1 MTIWSQSPEDY
12 FIIEHLIN
20 YLRRKKKSTT
30 IIYQNKTFDK
40 KYDKQL
46 NCNSH
51 KIFSSKINF
60 LNKIYF
66 IYYLIYL
73 IFYIFF
79 KKPHILIIFNNYPLL
94 IIQIIKYF
102 YKGKLIYHN
111 FDYEPF
117 EKNIFKKLLNHF
129 EKKNINLFNE
139 VIFSNEKRGIKFNK
153 YLKKKINIKTVNNCL
168 PLNYLPK
175 IKYKKKKIVSIFR
188 IGTIGPGH
196 GLINLIKSF
205 KYLPVNYHLTL
216 CGIVLNKNFY
226 SDLKSII
233 RSSNIER
240 RVKINVSASKKQW
253 IKKMID
259 SDVGVAFYEPV
270 NTSHK
275 FMTGAS
281 QKINSYLAA
290 GLPVLLSNE
299 QQFKLFTKKYKCSV
313 NVNITKPKDIAYKIK
328 STLSNKEK
336 IKKLKNNSL
345 AAFKNNFNFDNQ
357 IKKISLFYD

>member
-73 IFYIFF
+73 IFYIFL
-79 KKPHILIIFNNYPLL
+79 KKPHILIFFNNYPLL

-111 FDYEPF
+111 FDYEPL
-117 EKNIFKKLLNHF
+117 EKNIFKRLLNYF
-129 EKKNINLFNE
+129 EKKNVNLFNE
-139 VIFSNEKRGIKFNK
+139 VIFSNEKRGVKFNK
-153 YLKKKINIKTVNNCL
+153 YLKKKINIKTVYNCL

-175 IKYKKKKIVSIFR
+175 IKYKKKKNCEDF
-188 IGTIGPGH
+188 
-196 GLINLIKSF
+196 
-205 KYLPVNYHLTL
+205 
-216 CGIVLNKNFY
+216 
-226 SDLKSII
+226 
-233 RSSNIER
+233 
-240 RVKINVSASKKQW
+240 
-253 IKKMID
+253 
-259 SDVGVAFYEPV
+259 
-270 NTSHK
+270 
-275 FMTGAS
+275 
-281 QKINSYLAA
+281 
-290 GLPVLLSNE
+290 
-299 QQFKLFTKKYKCSV
+299 
-313 NVNITKPKDIAYKIK
+313 
-328 STLSNKEK
+328 
-336 IKKLKNNSL
+336 
-345 AAFKNNFNFDNQ
+345 
-357 IKKISLFYD
+357 